1 MNNRGFTLVELIV
14 SLTIIT
20 VLMLIAVPNVVGIL
34 DNNKTVTYVEDAKKM
49 VSTAEYKLRG
59 DDTIEKPSLDGC
71 IAVNLKY
78 LSASEFEDPP
88 YAGKYLE
95 QQSFV
100 IMMKSRINRK
110 YEYYVQLVQEIDDDP
125 KTYRGIKLT
134 KVDNL
139 YGNNYN
145 EFVGEVADVNSLAKL
160 SDYSSNPNDLI
171 SHSNLSGMIDQC
183 QNMVVYTTS

>member
-1 MNNRGFTLVELIV
+1 M
-14 SLTIIT
+14 
-20 VLMLIAVPNVVGIL
+20 IAVPNVVGIL

-59 DDTIEKPSLDGC
+59 DDAIEKPSSSEC

-78 LSASEFEDPP
+78 LSASEFDNPP
-88 YAGKYLE
+88 YEGKYLE

-100 IMMKSRINRK
+100 IMIKSRINKK
-110 YEYYVQLVQEIDDDP
+110 YEYYVQLVQEIEDDP

-139 YGNNYN
+139 YGNNYSD
-145 EFVGEVADVNSLAKL
+145 FVGEISSIDTLAKL
-160 SDYSSNPNDLI
+160 SDYSSNPDELI
-171 SHSNLSGMIDQC
+171 NHSNLG
-183 QNMVVYTTS
+183 NMEKVCKSITVYTTV